1 MCWCMGPM
9 PFSLLGI
16 DDIKCSPPDDKIC
29 KGGGVRDVIV
39 FVSSKNM
46 GCTKAPVDEAVNDL
60 DGVLITDTPDIIT
73 VSMGEELHT
82 NYVIY
87 GLLGMF

>member
-1 MCWCMGPM
+1 MGPM

-46 GCTKAPVDEAVNDL
+46 GCTKAPVDEAGNEL
-60 DGVLITDTPDIIT
+60 YGVLITEIKEVIV
-73 VSMGEELHT
+73 VSTG
-82 NYVIY
+82 
-87 GLLGMF
+87 